1 MNIIGCDLHTR
12 FQQIAMLDTATG
24 EIVERRLEHESGE
37 AQRFYA
43 ALPAPARVGI
53 EATGYAR
60 WLERMLREQGHE
72 LWIGDASAIRAA
84 RVRQQKT
91 DARDAQLLLSLLV
104 ENRFPR
110 IWVSSVEERDL
121 WQLLRHRDKLV
132 RFRTSVRNQLHAL
145 AMGEGVCRKKK
156 LWTQRGRQEL
166 QALALGEWAG
176 RRRQELLELLDR
188 LHGSIAELDQAVAQ
202 QAESSPAAVRL
213 MQQPGV
219 GPITGLAL
227 ALAVGPIERF
237 RNSRK
242 LVSYLGLNPREA
254 SSGGKQ
260 RLGAISKQ
268 GNSLVRW
275 LLVEAA
281 QTAARSD
288 PQLRPFDRLRAVS
301 EVEPRDYQRLVHRR
315 GRAVAKVA
323 LARKLAVRLYWQ
335 LRLAGAQPSP
345 PARTQGSPA
354 SPVVP
359 LAGSTL

>member
-12 FQQIAMLDTATG
+12 FQQIAMLDTETG
-24 EIVERRLEHESGE
+24 EIVGRRLEHETGE

-43 ALPAPARVGI
+43 ALAAPARVGI

-60 WLERMLREQGHE
+60 WFERMLAEQGHE

-91 DARDAQLLLSLLV
+91 DARDALLLLDLLV
-104 ENRFPR
+104 AGRFPK
-110 IWVSSVEERDL
+110 IWVSSPAERDL

-132 RFRTSVRNQLHAL
+132 RLRTSVRNQLHAQ

-156 LWTQRGRQEL
+156 LWSKRGRQEL
-166 QALALGEWAG
+166 QALPLGEWAN
-176 RRRQELLELLDR
+176 RRRQELLELLGRFDA
-188 LHGSIAELDQAVAQ
+188 SVQELDQAVAQ
-202 QAESSPAAVRL
+202 QAERHPAAVRL

-242 LVSYLGLNPREA
+242 LVSYLGLNPRES

-281 QTAARSD
+281 QTASRKD
-288 PQLRPFDRLRAVS
+288 EGLRRVYHRLA
-301 EVEPRDYQRLVHRR
+301 HRR

-323 LARKLAVRLYWQ
+323 IARKLAVRLYWQ

-345 PARTQGSPA
+345 PTRTQGSSPN
-354 SPVVP
+354 PVVGATRP
-359 LAGSTL
+359 MP